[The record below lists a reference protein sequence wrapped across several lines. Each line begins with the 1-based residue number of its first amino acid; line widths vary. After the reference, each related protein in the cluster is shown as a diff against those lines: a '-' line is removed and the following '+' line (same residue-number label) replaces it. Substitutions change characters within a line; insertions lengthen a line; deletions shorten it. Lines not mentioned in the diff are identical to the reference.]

1 MSLVLEEKESLNL
14 FTGFGQGD
22 DNCVGIFEYSMCT
35 LEAAVG
41 E

>member
-1 MSLVLEEKESLNL
+1 MSLVLQEKESLNL

-22 DNCVGIFEYSMCT
+22 INCTGVFEYSTCT